1 MVGIAVVFVTIGDVQ
16 LAPPLPAAQYFVK
29 AQLAHLALR
38 TDVCA
43 TPTTRP
49 TFKAPHLHFRVPA
62 SDAPWSITLQLFAV
76 TLTGPTLVAATAPTP
91 TSTLTAENGP
101 ASQLLAPASKELVG
115 SIHAVCRVFDGA
127 NQGAAL
133 APPLPDSS
141 SLLASS
147 WSPSRTAVGDETT
160 LPPLV
165 ADEAWSSPGLCGKRL
180 IVTVVKIRAHALKG
194 QAVFVSLHQKQ
205 VVKAKSDPILLPST
219 SASSDDAF
227 PVSATLSTMADAS
240 YQGSPTFPSHHQHA
254 VTLVQDT
261 IELSLLLSC
270 IDASVTAPDHLI
282 ARHYSLA
289 PMICY
294 ELHLLACTNPVA
306 PLRPGSKVMA
316 RATAH
321 VTEDAWIETM
331 LDRSRTATSMP
342 PFPRHAFDSAG
353 TCHAWHAVW
362 PAPNSH
368 AQWFRPVGAT
378 AAHRVAWNAVTVL
391 PVSVET
397 IPAPCRGVG
406 VELFVV
412 DGVDYALFAYAFLDP
427 DLDRAR
433 LFVVS
438 PHAAK
443 TRLYLSYSVK
453 VHGAVAIDGNALTG
467 DDVGAGALEPA
478 SSGDM
483 YEDFQALARSIMDM
497 RLEKQQLEANC
508 SAFERRM
515 EEYRGRGGTIANLQA
530 MEKEELLAAYTKLQ
544 AIVDELTAQL
554 QSSTSKTSALQTE
567 IVSSTAKLADVQEL
581 QAIVQKQNAQLKEF
595 DLVKKKA
602 DRLKSIVHQQ
612 EMLIQKLETM
622 VAVGPPTGGPTP
634 LAARSPNDTTHL
646 TSVAASIL
654 STDPTQRATLAEARV
669 VALEQQLNDI
679 RNLVAGHKG

>member
-1 MVGIAVVFVTIGDVQ
+1 MVGISVVFVTIGDVQ
-16 LAPPLPAAQYFVK
+16 LAPSLPAAQYFVK
-29 AQLAHLALR
+29 AELAHLALR

-62 SDAPWSITLQLFAV
+62 TDAPWSITLQLFAV
-76 TLTGPTLVAATAPTP
+76 TLTGPTLIASTGPTP
-91 TSTLTAENGP
+91 TSTLAAENGP
-101 ASQLLAPASKELVG
+101 ASQLLAPETKEPVG

-127 NQGAAL
+127 SQGAAQ
-133 APPLPDSS
+133 AP
-141 SLLASS
+141 LLSDPSTLVTSS
-147 WSPSRTAVGDETT
+147 WAPSRTGLGNEAT

-180 IVTVVKIRAHALKG
+180 IVTIVKIRAHSLKG
-194 QAVFVSLHQKQ
+194 QAVVISLHQKQ
-205 VVKAKSDPILLPST
+205 VVKSKSDPILLPST
-219 SASSDDAF
+219 SSSSDDTF
-227 PVSATLSTMADAS
+227 PVSATLSAMADSS

-261 IELSLLLSC
+261 IELSVLLTC
-270 IDASVTAPDHLI
+270 VDASVTAPDHLL
-282 ARHYSLA
+282 ARHYTLA

-294 ELHLLACTNPVA
+294 ELHLLACNNSIT
-306 PLRPGSKVMA
+306 PLRPGAKVLA

-321 VTEDAWIETM
+321 VSEDAWIETM
-331 LDRSRTATSMP
+331 LDRSRTAASMP
-342 PFPRHAFDSAG
+342 PFQRHLFDSAG

-362 PAPNSH
+362 PSPDAH
-368 AQWFRPVGAT
+368 AKWLRPVGAT
-378 AAHRVAWNAVTVL
+378 AAHHVAWNAFAVL
-391 PVSVET
+391 PVPVESS
-397 IPAPCRGVG
+397 PALHLGVG

-412 DGVDYALFAYAFLDP
+412 DGTEYVLFAYAFLDP
-427 DLDRAR
+427 KLDRAR
-433 LFVVS
+433 LFVVP
-438 PHAAK
+438 PHAVKA
-443 TRLYLSYSVK
+443 RLYLSYAVK
-453 VHGAVAIDGNALTG
+453 VHGAVAKDIDAPSRADYGASAL
-467 DDVGAGALEPA
+467 VPS

-497 RLEKQQLEANC
+497 RLEKQHLEAEC

-567 IVSSTAKLADVQEL
+567 IVSSSAKLDDVQEL
-581 QAIVQKQNAQLKEF
+581 QAIVQKQNVQLKEL

-634 LAARSPNDTTHL
+634 LAARPPNGA
-646 TSVAASIL
+646 TSVKPAAAPIL
-654 STDPTQRATLAEARV
+654 STDPVQRAALAEARV